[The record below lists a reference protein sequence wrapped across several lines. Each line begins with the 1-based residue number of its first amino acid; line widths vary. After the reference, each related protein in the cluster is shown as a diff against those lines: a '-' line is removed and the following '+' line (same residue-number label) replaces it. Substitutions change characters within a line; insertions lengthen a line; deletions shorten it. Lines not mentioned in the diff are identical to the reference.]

1 MQTIDFLDAIKRRH
15 EIQSDY
21 ALAKLLKVRQTR
33 ISHYRRGVSCFD
45 ADMALKVA
53 EMLEMPSGYVLAC
66 IEEERAERTKRPQV
80 QAAWH
85 QVAKSLAPLFAAAV
99 MGFSVAG
106 TPTSAKASSEVAGK
120 YTLYEARRRRGVFLR
135 RMPQARRSPRGRPR
149 TSALPALFPLPKA
162 RLRHS

>member
-21 ALAKLLKVRQTR
+21 ALAKLLNVRQTR

-80 QAAWH
+80 KAAWH
-85 QVAKSLAPLFAAAV
+85 EVAKALAPLFAAAV
-99 MGFSVAG
+99 VGFSAVG
-106 TPTSAKASSEVAGK
+106 TPTPVQAETGDG
-120 YTLYEARRRRGVFLR
+120 LYII
-135 RMPQARRSPRGRPR
+135 RSIGSGLVPRL
-149 TSALPALFPLPKA
+149 AYFQ
-162 RLRHS
+162 

>member
-21 ALAKLLKVRQTR
+21 ALAKLLNVRQTR

-66 IEEERAERTKRPQV
+66 IEEERAERTKRPEV
-80 QAAWH
+80 KAAWH
-85 QVAKSLAPLFAAAV
+85 QVAKALAPLFAAAMV
-99 MGFSVAG
+99 GIGVAA
-106 TPTSAKASSEVAGK
+106 TPAPVQASNGDDV
-120 YTLYEARRRRGVFLR
+120 YII
-135 RMPQARRSPRGRPR
+135 RSY
-149 TSALPALFPLPKA
+149 
-162 RLRHS
+162 